1 MGDFKDLDQSPL
13 KVNVGDFVCS
23 NGRVWKCLTD
33 FCKSRMPLDDVLQ
46 VDWQLTRFQ
55 PIAISKNLT
64 ETAPV
69 SSLEASGVVFGASKL
84 L

>member
-1 MGDFKDLDQSPL
+1 
-13 KVNVGDFVCS
+13 
-23 NGRVWKCLTD
+23 
-33 FCKSRMPLDDVLQ
+33 MPLDDVLQ

-55 PIAISKNLT
+55 PIAISQNLT